1 MSHFTHYEREDRKLL
16 KKIAFFLICFL
27 FLFSAMLQCNA
38 ASNDITLVIN
48 GKITES
54 DVKPMIINNRTM
66 VPVRVVMESL
76 GASVEWNDL
85 MRQVVVMSNGKIMIF
100 TINSP
105 KVYVGSTSVTLD
117 SPPVI
122 VNDRTLVPIRFIS
135 ENLGY
140 EVFWNDET
148 RTVVISGSEP
158 DNSNSIENENTNSD
172 INADT
177 DGNIGENNNSS
188 DAVQPVLPKPSPT
201 PDGYVKPSLTS
212 ISSNKNTGGHT
223 IRVSFSSV
231 VEPKVMRLSSPYRL
245 VFDFYG
251 VNQTCRDSN
260 RKIDSS
266 SLKEIRWAKHDE
278 YSRLVVETTEYVSYD
293 IEYTQ
298 SECIIKVYAPSS
310 DKSDEDSDDSP
321 SGSTPVAPETQTPA
335 VQSPVNNGS
344 PLVVI
349 DAGHGGFDSG
359 AVGKD
364 EDGNII
370 IKEKEANFDIAQRVE
385 SRLKN
390 YGVTVIMTR
399 TTDTA
404 LGSTIMEDLVKR
416 AEIANKAN
424 ADLFVSIHN
433 NAFSDSTATGTCVL
447 YAGLP
452 SSGDYAIT
460 GKELAQNIQTPLLNA
475 TGLSDRGIVASPQIV
490 VLKRTI
496 MPAALVECAFV
507 TCPDDQKVLLDNSKL
522 DKIADEICGGIVVSL
537 RKMGKIK

>member
-1 MSHFTHYEREDRKLL
+1 ML

-27 FLFSAMLQCNA
+27 FLFSAVLQCNA
-38 ASNDITLVIN
+38 ASDDITLVIN

-66 VPVRVVMESL
+66 VPVRVIMESL

-148 RTVVISGSEP
+148 RTVVISGSDA
-158 DNSNSIENENTNSD
+158 DNSDDTKEENTNSD
-172 INADT
+172 SNSGT
-177 DGNIGENNNSS
+177 DNNSAES
-188 DAVQPVLPKPSPT
+188 GNSSGDVQPTLPKPTPT
-201 PDGYVKPSLTS
+201 PDNYVKPSLTL
-212 ISSNKNTGGHT
+212 ISSNRNPDGYT

-260 RKIDSS
+260 QKIDSS
-266 SLKEIRWAKHDE
+266 SLREIRWAKHDE
-278 YSRLVVETTEYVSYD
+278 YSRLVIETTEYVSYD

-310 DKSDEDSDDSP
+310 DKSDEDSDYENPDNSP
-321 SGSTPVAPETQTPA
+321 SESTPVSPETQTP
-335 VQSPVNNGS
+335 VIHPTVNSGS

-385 SRLKN
+385 TRLKN

-416 AEIANKAN
+416 AEIANNAN

-433 NAFSDSTATGTCVL
+433 NAFSDPTATGTCVL

-507 TCPDDQKVLLDNSKL
+507 TCPDDQKVLLDNAKL
-522 DKIADEICGGIVVSL
+522 DKIADAICEGIVVSL